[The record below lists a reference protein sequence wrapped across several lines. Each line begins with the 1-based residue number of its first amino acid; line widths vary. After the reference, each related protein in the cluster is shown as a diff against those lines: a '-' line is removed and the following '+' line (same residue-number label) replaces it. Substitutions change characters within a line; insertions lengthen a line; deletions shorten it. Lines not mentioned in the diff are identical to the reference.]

1 MFLLVA
7 LQAVH
12 MTAIYLVLCL
22 PFVAAVCAHID
33 RIVCALV
40 LLHLFHFIL
49 YYKINELNI
58 LHCIII
64 ITFRWLCTCR
74 LARCSVISTRW
85 CTTRTRSCGGK
96 SGAENAFFGA
106 VFTQNASI
114 YQDRLR
120 TDMGKTQNKSGV
132 FRRAAVKRFV
142 S

>member
-1 MFLLVA
+1 M
-7 LQAVH
+7 
-12 MTAIYLVLCL
+12 
-22 PFVAAVCAHID
+22 
-33 RIVCALV
+33 
-40 LLHLFHFIL
+40 
-49 YYKINELNI
+49 NI
-58 LHCIII
+58 LHCII

-120 TDMGKTQNKSGV
+120 TNLGKTRNKSGV